1 MNPNLVIVVSN
12 SNKYPAKF
20 LIPILKA
27 TWGKSNNIKIIYYQ
41 GDSNEFK
48 LVGSDL
54 YVPESGKDSRQW
66 IKTIKAY
73 EWVYKNIEFDILFG
87 VTASSYLNFK
97 NMISFLK
104 NESSKNLYCSLPD
117 TYPPYPMEGV
127 SDIKFGSGAGLFL
140 SKDLVRLLIEK
151 QNMVDSS
158 LPNDV
163 AYGKLFIHDHKI
175 TLTEGKRQDFRKF
188 PRSKEIDLGQYHYR
202 FDIKANKYPR
212 YLEIFLLLYI
222 HFNVLKKEGF
232 VKKILNF
239 VFELFFISIFEFL
252 RLLNPLFF
260 LPLLN
265 KARYQIL
272 KFSVRLIKSNR
283 ISLYMAKLIK
293 RFVSQ

>member
-1 MNPNLVIVVSN
+1 MDPKLVIVVSN

-20 LIPILKA
+20 MIPILKA
-27 TWGKSNNIKIIYYQ
+27 TWDKSSNIKIIYYQ

-54 YVPESGKDSRQW
+54 YVPESGKDSEQW

-73 EWVYKNIEFDILFG
+73 EWVYNNIEFDILFG

-104 NESSKNLYCSLPD
+104 DKPSNKLYCSLPN

-127 SDIKFGSGAGLFL
+127 SDIAFGSGAGLFL
-140 SKDLVRLLIEK
+140 SKDLVRLLIDK

-175 TLTEGKRQDFRKF
+175 TLTGGKRQDFRRF
-188 PRSKEIDLGQYHYR
+188 PRSKEIELEQYHYR
-202 FDIKANKYPR
+202 FDIKTNKYPR

-222 HFNVLKKEGF
+222 HFNILKKEDF
-232 VKKILNF
+232 LKKILNF
-239 VFELFFISIFEFL
+239 VFEIFFIFIFELL

-265 KARYQIL
+265 EARYQVL
-272 KFSVRLIKSNR
+272 KFSVWLIKSNR
-283 ISLYMAKLIK
+283 VSLYVARLIK
-293 RFVSQ
+293 RFLSQ